1 MHMSYEDIM
10 KKVGRSKMKEKRS
23 FIEYL
28 GKMTIEERRVEDE
41 LKRNKLGLWNRGQQ
55 RGLVQYDDKTNER
68 ETDDMMK
75 QLIQDLETG
84 EIDDVNQLL
93 LESYKKGMQNE
104 EMAEENL
111 DEDLDDY
118 RVDNTTNNF
127 YDRGAYDL
135 GDIHEGFTDGVYY
148 EEDADT
154 EFED

>member
-1 MHMSYEDIM
+1 
-10 KKVGRSKMKEKRS
+10 
-23 FIEYL
+23 
-28 GKMTIEERRVEDE
+28 
-41 LKRNKLGLWNRGQQ
+41 
-55 RGLVQYDDKTNER
+55 
-68 ETDDMMK
+68 
-75 QLIQDLETG
+75 
-84 EIDDVNQLL
+84 
-93 LESYKKGMQNE
+93 MQNE
-104 EMAEENL
+104 EMADENL